1 VKIFHDIQKSCDQR
15 LKEMG
20 YHAESYL
27 LPGGIGIKFKE
38 QPIHNLHELQ
48 TLPIIE
54 CDLSALENF
63 DLNYLNREKIS
74 SIILPNR
81 TELPFSEL
89 NSFRLTRLT
98 AVKAR
103 SSDFGS
109 LSDHPLEILELPDSL
124 VKDIGFCEYM
134 PLKKLDFSG
143 AQISKFPLFR
153 KSKITNLNLFK
164 TRIEEISD
172 FDCDALEEIV
182 LSGSPVRSIEFL
194 TDAKKLLKVEI
205 RATAVSD
212 LSPLSSSPIRE
223 LYLPGSQV
231 NSIDCLAY
239 LPIETLNIIGLE
251 LEDIN
256 CLSTLPLKSLSLS
269 PELLKSEDYEFIAN
283 LKIPFLRG
291 PADSPEQ
298 TTEEFFQKHINSASS
313 E

>member
-1 VKIFHDIQKSCDQR
+1 
-15 LKEMG
+15 MG
-20 YHAESYL
+20 YQAESYL
-27 LPGGIGIKFKE
+27 LPGGIGIKFKDHSV
-38 QPIHNLHELQ
+38 HNLHELQ
-48 TLPIIE
+48 NLPIIE
-54 CDLSALENF
+54 CDLSDLESF
-63 DLNYLNREKIS
+63 DLNYLNKEKIS
-74 SIILPNR
+74 SLILPNR

-89 NSFRLTRLT
+89 NSFRLTRLK

-124 VKDIGFCEYM
+124 VEDIGFCENM
-134 PLKKLDFSG
+134 PLTKLDFSG

-172 FDCDALEEIV
+172 FDCDTLEEIV

-212 LSPLSSSPIRE
+212 LSPLSNSPIKE